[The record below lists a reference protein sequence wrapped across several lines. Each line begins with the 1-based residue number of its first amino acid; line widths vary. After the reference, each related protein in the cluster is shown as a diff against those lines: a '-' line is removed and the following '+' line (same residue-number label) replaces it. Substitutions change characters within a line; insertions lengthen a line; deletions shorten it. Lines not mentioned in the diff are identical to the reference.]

1 MPGRLQ
7 GLIVCAIAL
16 AGCQEAQPRRDVVTP
31 QVVTVSVTKYVP
43 VPAELTADCHKT
55 ERASNL
61 IRDVVDAYNAR
72 GDDIDECTRRM
83 RKIRTLGQ
91 PNENKP

>member
-16 AGCQEAQPRRDVVTP
+16 AGCQTQPKRDVVTP
-31 QVVTVSVTKYVP
+31 QVVTVPVTKYVP
-43 VPAELTADCHKT
+43 VPEELTADCHKT

>member
-16 AGCQEAQPRRDVVTP
+16 AGCQAQPKRDVVTP
-31 QVVTVSVTKYVP
+31 QVVTVPVTKYVP
-43 VPAELTADCHKT
+43 VPEELTVDCHKS

-83 RKIRTLGQ
+83 RKIRALGQ
-91 PNENKP
+91 PNETKP